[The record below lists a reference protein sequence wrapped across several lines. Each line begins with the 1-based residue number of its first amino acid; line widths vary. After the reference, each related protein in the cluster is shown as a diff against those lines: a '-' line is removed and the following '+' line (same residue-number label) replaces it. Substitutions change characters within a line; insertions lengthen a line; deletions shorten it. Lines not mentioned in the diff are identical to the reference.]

1 MARAVRGE
9 MNSLGRSRE
18 FDPWGRTVVVLDPC
32 APNGRPAKDG
42 GEKADDLGAIKKAVD
57 DAASVRGGLWLSYL
71 FVLFYLAV
79 AAGAVTHA
87 DLFLENPVK
96 LPFLNIELPLL
107 AFFLLAP
114 ILFLVLHAYTLV
126 HLVMLTDKAKRYH
139 QALHAQIDSD
149 STRDSLRRQLPS
161 NIFVQFLAGPR
172 DVRDSAFGYLLRVI
186 AWVTLVVAPVLLLL
200 LMQIQFLLFHDGSIA
215 WTQRVALLAD
225 LVLLWW
231 LWRKILSGREPGR
244 WLGPSWLWSI
254 VGLTVAF
261 GAFLFSW
268 KVATFPGE
276 WQDHLTEKEFF
287 WAPFPRPGLR
297 PGEDPL
303 HTLVFESEVDPT
315 TRRRKSFFS
324 STLVLPGFNIY
335 EGLGTDDPEK
345 AKWRDFVFQ
354 ARGRGLV
361 CVNPTLCPSSLS
373 IQVFSKPLTWES
385 SRSLMASSQLWQ
397 SVDVIFPCSSLLFTC
412 HAIRELPDAFR
423 QT

>member
-1 MARAVRGE
+1 M
-9 MNSLGRSRE
+9 
-18 FDPWGRTVVVLDPC
+18 
-32 APNGRPAKDG
+32 
-42 GEKADDLGAIKKAVD
+42 
-57 DAASVRGGLWLSYL
+57 
-71 FVLFYLAV
+71 
-79 AAGAVTHA
+79 
-87 DLFLENPVK
+87 
-96 LPFLNIELPLL
+96 
-107 AFFLLAP
+107 
-114 ILFLVLHAYTLV
+114 
-126 HLVMLTDKAKRYH
+126 
-139 QALHAQIDSD
+139 
-149 STRDSLRRQLPS
+149 PS
-161 NIFVQFLAGPR
+161 NIFIQFLAGPR
-172 DVRDSAFGYLLRVI
+172 DVRDSAFGWLLAGDRMGD
-186 AWVTLVVAPVLLLL
+186 AGRSAGVVAVAL
-200 LMQIQFLLFHDGSIA
+200 QIQFLPFHDGSIT

-231 LWRKILSGREPGR
+231 LWRKILSGARAWPMR
-244 WLGPSWLWSI
+244 LGPSSLWSI

-303 HTLVFESEVDPT
+303 RTLVFESEVDPT

-335 EGLGTDDPEK
+335 EGLGIDDPEK
-345 AKWRDFVFQ
+345 AKWSDFVFQ

-361 CVNPTLCPSSLS
+361 CVNPTLCPSSFS

-397 SVDVIFPCSSLLFTC
+397 SADVIFPCSSLLFTC